1 MSRPRSA
8 NQGPKKILLVNKG
21 QDSYRNFIPPESL
34 PNIKFNNYV
43 DDQLNE
49 ELTIL
54 KNSWDD
60 LGVTNE
66 YRKAFMN
73 HLKQVN
79 EYERIDIIKQ
89 EKNNLKRFRDAL
101 LKLKKEI
108 TNRED
113 NLLKLKNLNKELG
126 NINYNEGEMNSKNN
140 ILQNVIVVIKAL
152 RMNAINIV
160 SKIIKV
166 NQLSAYYS
174 NSGKWDVTRIKPDY
188 SYDPKYLTKMK
199 DDLVF
204 LRSSNLSNYIEMNNT
219 DIDAFLT
226 NCAPAPNKA
235 NSDKIKIPIA
245 DDIMKLI
252 TESRYAL
259 LQEAV
264 ISSVE
269 EDRNYKMKRNDVLEG
284 NYKRGSSM
292 NKIRYLEEEKY
303 KMNNPSFKINVSN
316 NSKIKNNYD
325 PYPKNMSRY
334 LLELKNIGGKNR
346 YNHLFYK
353 NSSVTGVNKFRN
365 KNKLFSNN
373 PNYNNN
379 NNIIYG
385 NRNRIAI
392 EHEEIQSLSNEE
404 FLRRLGNLK
413 ETQNNVSKIRL
424 QDQEELNNNEE
435 EFNNTKNDNQQ
446 QYEQEI
452 NLLRE
457 KVQELEQK
465 GKDDE
470 IDAENLRNK
479 CKELTQREKEHKSEV
494 EKIQKNNKK
503 KVAELTKKIED
514 LEKEN
519 QNNQKAKDEEKD
531 KIEEVKNEMKKKED
545 ELMQKIKD
553 LENKLKN
560 EENERK
566 NKEKENEDLEKKLKE
581 KDEQYSKI
589 EKDKEDVENKLKEN
603 EEEKSKL
610 EKDKED
616 LEKKLNEEKEQK
628 ENEIKKREDLEKKYE
643 ESEKNKQ
650 LSDEQKVIEYEQ
662 KIKKLEEEKNALE
675 NEKNSESEN
684 KKKMENDKNTLERE
698 KNSLENEIKKKD
710 QIIRDKEE
718 ENQKIILEKSK
729 IEDEKNEI
737 NNKYNE
743 LEKDKERQINELK
756 EQINELKEQIKKLND
771 QINKLNEQIEDLN
784 KKNQTLE
791 QENSNYKNKEREN
804 IENGAFEEVTEKV
817 ENENE
822 KLKNKNIDKQ
832 KKVKP
837 KGDINPATDTDAKE
851 EVVPETIPKE
861 NIDPVKVP
869 EEKVLRE
876 KSPEEEVLRE
886 KSPEEEVLREKSPE
900 KELSQDKLPLEKSQ
914 SANYKIGYYKGN
926 ISNLMNSI
934 SDNILLEQIPDFI
947 RRAFALDDS
956 IYSDDYYFKGVFPKI
971 IVSSDANQEGDE
983 TGKNIK
989 GICSFY
995 YDNENFDQNIIIRIN
1010 SIFAVENYEEQI
1022 KKMIEYIQNEI
1033 KYDRLEVYLLYDK
1046 EGEKFLPNKEAKKI
1060 FQDLGF
1066 KWLCVVREEKQQQR
1080 YIKLTFGNKSEDIQY
1095 EGKNNFVMDNLS
1107 VVTVL
1112 KEDDAYYIKNIIDNS
1127 SNDDK
1132 LYKINYSKFINPNP
1146 VYSLL
1151 LDNSRITKEFT
1162 NEQKQKELEEMKQQ
1176 LWRFVIIENGWNL
1189 IEEEKK
1195 KIKKDKIKFDI
1206 KKSVFR
1212 DIEKVCMRNERI
1224 DFLYDFYKT
1233 NLSLNFE
1240 NNYSI
1245 LYEDIYY
1252 NRISTDKI
1260 KILKEKRTNTLFFLI
1275 PSYDN
1280 TALFYIAQVNN
1291 KLKDLLI
1298 DTNQNVYEKF
1308 FEFQPGTQK
1317 ELFEYSLTSYRD
1329 ITYIPPLIKKDSKT
1343 IYIPCFSINTHL
1355 FSYNFREI
1363 YKNVKITD
1371 TETNTP
1377 SYLTS
1382 AEEFINVHFKP
1393 DENINNSFNVIPV
1406 TDGKTNVIIEDSF
1419 IIGIFD
1425 NDIINK
1431 EKLPLL
1437 QFLYVTKDHFL
1448 TPQNYNVGQ

>member
-34 PNIKFNNYV
+34 PNIKFNNYA
-43 DDQLNE
+43 DDQLSE
-49 ELTIL
+49 ELAIL

-66 YRKAFMN
+66 YRKAFMS

-126 NINYNEGEMNSKNN
+126 NVNYNEGEMNSRNN

-204 LRSSNLSNYIEMNNT
+204 LRSSTLSNYIEMNNS

-269 EDRNYKMKRNDVLEG
+269 EDRNYKMKRSDILEG

-316 NSKIKNNYD
+316 AYNNSKIKNNYD
-325 PYPKNMSRY
+325 PYPKNMSKY
-334 LLELKNIGGKNR
+334 LLELKNLNGKNR

-373 PNYNNN
+373 PNYNNKN
-379 NNIIYG
+379 NNIYG

-413 ETQNNVSKIRL
+413 ESQNNVSKIRL
-424 QDQEELNNNEE
+424 QEQEEPNNNEE
-435 EFNNTKNDNQQ
+435 ELNNIKNDNQQ

-452 NLLRE
+452 NILRE

-465 GKDDE
+465 AKDDE
-470 IDAENLRNK
+470 IDAENLRSK

-503 KVAELTKKIED
+503 KVAELNKKIED
-514 LEKEN
+514 LQKEN
-519 QNNQKAKDEEKD
+519 QKMKDDEKEKE

-581 KDEQYSKI
+581 KDEEKSKI
-589 EKDKEDVENKLKEN
+589 EKDKEDLEKNLKEK

-616 LEKKLNEEKEQK
+616 LEKNLNEEKEQK
-628 ENEIKKREDLEKKYE
+628 ENEIKKREDLEKKLE
-643 ESEKNKQ
+643 ESEKNQK
-650 LSDEQKVIEYEQ
+650 LSDEQRVLEYEQ
-662 KIKKLEEEKNALE
+662 KIKKLEEEKSALE
-675 NEKNSESEN
+675 NEKNIESEIKN
-684 KKKMENDKNTLERE
+684 KLENEKNALERE

-743 LEKDKERQINELK
+743 LEKDNAKQTNE
-756 EQINELKEQIKKLND
+756 INELKEQIKKLND
-771 QINKLNEQIEDLN
+771 QIKNLNDQIKKLNDQIDDLN
-784 KKNQTLE
+784 KKNQELE
-791 QENSNYKNKEREN
+791 QENAILKKKGEKN
-804 IENGAFEEVTEKV
+804 IDDGCFEEVTEKV
-817 ENENE
+817 KEERVEKDDDE
-822 KLKNKNIDKQ
+822 KLKNKNIEKQ

-837 KGDINPATDTDAKE
+837 AGDINPATDTAFEGEAVPEKKVEKE
-851 EVVPETIPKE
+851 EKE
-861 NIDPVKVP
+861 EIVQNKDLEEEQDQDKVP
-869 EEKVLRE
+869 LEE
-876 KSPEEEVLRE
+876 PQ
-886 KSPEEEVLREKSPE
+886 P
-900 KELSQDKLPLEKSQ
+900 
-914 SANYKIGYYKGN
+914 ANYKIGYYKGN

-971 IVSSDANQEGDE
+971 IVSSDASQEGDE
-983 TGKNIK
+983 TGRNIK

-1010 SIFAVENYEEQI
+1010 SIFAAENYEEQI

-1060 FQDLGF
+1060 FQDMGF

-1080 YIKLTFGNKSEDIQY
+1080 YIKLTFGNKSEEIQY

-1127 SNDDK
+1127 SSDDK
-1132 LYKINYSKFINPNP
+1132 LYKVNYSKFINPNP

-1151 LDNSRITKEFT
+1151 LDNTHVTKEFKD
-1162 NEQKQKELEEMKQQ
+1162 EQKRKELEEMKQQ
-1176 LWRFVIIENGWNL
+1176 LWRFVIAENGWNL

-1212 DIEKVCMRNERI
+1212 DIEKVCMRNEKI

-1240 NNYSI
+1240 NTYSI

-1260 KILKEKRTNTLFFLI
+1260 KILKEKKTNTLFFLI

-1280 TALFYIAQVNN
+1280 TALFYVAQVNN

-1329 ITYIPPLIKKDSKT
+1329 ITYIPPLVKKDSKT

-1371 TETNTP
+1371 TDTNTP

-1431 EKLPLL
+1431 DKLPLL
-1437 QFLYVTKDHFL
+1437 QFLYVTKDNFL

>member
-21 QDSYRNFIPPESL
+21 QESYRNFIPPESL
-34 PNIKFNNYV
+34 PNIKFNNYA

-66 YRKAFMN
+66 YRKAFMS

-113 NLLKLKNLNKELG
+113 NILKLKNLNKELG
-126 NINYNEGEMNSKNN
+126 NLNYNEGDSNSRNN

-204 LRSSNLSNYIEMNNT
+204 LRNSTLSNYIEMNNT
-219 DIDAFLT
+219 EIDAFLT
-226 NCAPAPNKA
+226 NCAPAPNKP

-252 TESRYAL
+252 TESRYSL

-269 EDRNYKMKRNDVLEG
+269 EDRNYKMKRSDILEG
-284 NYKRGSSM
+284 SYKRGSSM

-316 NSKIKNNYD
+316 AYNNSKVKNNYD
-325 PYPKNMSRY
+325 PYPKSMSRY
-334 LLELKNIGGKNR
+334 LQELKNINGKNK

-373 PNYNNN
+373 PNYNNKSN
-379 NNIIYG
+379 NLYNYG
-385 NRNRIAI
+385 NRNKIAI

-413 ETQNNVSKIRL
+413 ENQNDSSKIRL
-424 QDQEELNNNEE
+424 QEEPNNNEE
-435 EFNNTKNDNQQ
+435 EVNNIKNDNQQ
-446 QYEQEI
+446 YEQEVI
-452 NLLRE
+452 YLRE
-457 KVQELEQK
+457 KVQQLEQK

-470 IDAENLRNK
+470 IDAENLRSK
-479 CKELTQREKEHKSEV
+479 CKELTQREKE
-494 EKIQKNNKK
+494 NKK
-503 KVAELTKKIED
+503 KVEDLTKKIEELKKGNKNNKKVID
-514 LEKEN
+514 EEKEKIE
-519 QNNQKAKDEEKD
+519 KAKDE
-531 KIEEVKNEMKKKED
+531 MKQKED

-553 LENKLKN
+553 LENKLKK

-566 NKEKENEDLEKKLKE
+566 NKEKENEDLKTKLKE
-581 KDEQYSKI
+581 KDEEKSKI
-589 EKDKEDVENKLKEN
+589 ENENKDLENKLKEK
-603 EEEKSKL
+603 EEEKTKMEN
-610 EKDKED
+610 EKKD
-616 LEKKLNEEKEQK
+616 LENKLNEEKEQK
-628 ENEIKKREDLEKKYE
+628 ENEIKKREELEKKQE
-643 ESEKNKQ
+643 ENERQQQ
-650 LSDEQKVIEYEQ
+650 LSDEQKGIENEQ
-662 KIKKLEEEKNALE
+662 KIKKLEDEKNI
-675 NEKNSESEN
+675 
-684 KKKMENDKNTLERE
+684 LERE
-698 KNSLENEIKKKD
+698 KNNLENEIKKKD
-710 QIIRDKEE
+710 QIIRDKED
-718 ENQKIILEKSK
+718 ENQKFILEKSK
-729 IEDEKNEI
+729 IEDEKNDI
-737 NNKYNE
+737 NNKCKELENDNNNKEKNINE
-743 LEKDKERQINELK
+743 LKAQINELK
-756 EQINELKEQIKKLND
+756 EKINELND
-771 QINKLNEQIEDLN
+771 SINKLNGQINDLN
-784 KKNQTLE
+784 IKNQKLE
-791 QENSNYKNKEREN
+791 QENSIYKQKEKEKESERE
-804 IENGAFEEVTEKV
+804 IETENEEEKKKKEEEEKKKKEEEEKKKKEEEEKKKKEEEYKKKKEEENYDFGDFEEDGMLEEKKEKD
-817 ENENE
+817 ENED
-822 KLKNKNIDKQ
+822 KLRNKNVEKQ
-832 KKVKP
+832 KKV
-837 KGDINPATDTDAKE
+837 DINPATDNIE
-851 EVVPETIPKE
+851 ESKP
-861 NIDPVKVP
+861 
-869 EEKVLRE
+869 
-876 KSPEEEVLRE
+876 
-886 KSPEEEVLREKSPE
+886 
-900 KELSQDKLPLEKSQ
+900 
-914 SANYKIGYYKGN
+914 AGYKIGYYKGN

-934 SDNILLEQIPDFI
+934 SENILLEQIPDFI

-971 IVSSDANQEGDE
+971 IVSSDGDE
-983 TGKNIK
+983 IDNETGRNIK
-989 GICSFY
+989 GVCSFY

-1010 SIFAVENYEEQI
+1010 SIFAVENYEEQF
-1022 KKMIEYIQNEI
+1022 KKMIEYIKNEI
-1033 KYDRLEVYLLYDK
+1033 KYDRIEVYLLYDK
-1046 EGEKFLPNKEAKKI
+1046 EGEKFLPNKEAKKV
-1060 FQDLGF
+1060 FQDMGF
-1066 KWLCVVREEKQQQR
+1066 KWLCVVREEKLQQR
-1080 YIKLTFGNKSEDIQY
+1080 YIKLCFGTKSEENQY
-1095 EGKNNFVMDNLS
+1095 DAKNNFVMDNLS

-1112 KEDDAYYIKNIIDNS
+1112 KEDDAYYIKNIIDNTS
-1127 SNDDK
+1127 SDNK

-1151 LDNSRITKEFT
+1151 LDNTHVTKEFK
-1162 NEQKQKELEEMKQQ
+1162 NENKQKELEEMKQQ
-1176 LWRFVIIENGWNL
+1176 LWRFVISENGWNL

-1195 KIKKDKIKFDI
+1195 KIKKDKLKCDL

-1212 DIEKVCMRNERI
+1212 DIEKVCMKNEKI

-1245 LYEDIYY
+1245 LYEDVYY

-1260 KILKEKRTNTLFFLI
+1260 KILKEKRTKTLFFLI

-1298 DTNQNVYEKF
+1298 DTNQNIYEKF

-1329 ITYIPPLIKKDSKT
+1329 ITYIPPLVKKDSKT
-1343 IYIPCFSINTHL
+1343 IYIPCFSIDTHL
-1355 FSYNFREI
+1355 FSYNFRDI

-1371 TETNTP
+1371 SDTNTP

-1382 AEEFINVHFKP
+1382 VEEFINVQFKP

-1425 NDIINK
+1425 NDIIDKN
-1431 EKLPLL
+1431 KLPLL
-1437 QFLYVTKDHFL
+1437 QFLYITKDNFL
-1448 TPQNYNVGQ
+1448 TPENYKVGQ